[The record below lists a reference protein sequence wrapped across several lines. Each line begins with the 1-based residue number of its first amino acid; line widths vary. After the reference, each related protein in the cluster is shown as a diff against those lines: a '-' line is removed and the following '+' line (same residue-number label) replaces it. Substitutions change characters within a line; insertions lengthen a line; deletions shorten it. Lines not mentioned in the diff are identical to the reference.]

1 MGQKTKPKN
10 RHGIGWT
17 AFTTVM
23 CYGYK
28 NSASE
33 KSLQKLPEFKRA
45 AKKAHRR
52 DDMKFASAQ

>member
-28 NSASE
+28 NSSSE

-45 AKKAHRR
+45 AKKAQRR
-52 DDMKFASAQ
+52 NDIKFATAE